1 MRSISLICCKVTS
14 TSKSLSPLSN
24 GMVAILPCE
33 MSPFLYDSEIYQLG
47 VRLLGA
53 DKILFGSD
61 YPLLPPARYFGEI
74 REAGLTK
81 TQIDKICG
89 RNAEQL
95 LMSANE
101 IK

>member
-1 MRSISLICCKVTS
+1 MWASSDGGAS
-14 TSKSLSPLSN
+14 
-24 GMVAILPCE
+24 AA
-33 MSPFLYDSEIYQLG
+33 SPFLYDPEIYQIA

-89 RNAEQL
+89 ENATQL
-95 LMSANE
+95 LMSAGALV
-101 IK
+101 